1 MQFSKHSGTNSS
13 SYGIAIFA
21 ADFFLLV
28 FFNFYTETLFS
39 EKLPSTL
46 VLQVGELKRF
56 QKPQT
61 FQHQLASSM
70 MTTTLGISDKDA
82 SLSSRTISR
91 SEATSSIL
99 SSLSRMEV

>member
-1 MQFSKHSGTNSS
+1 MHFSENSGTNFTE
-13 SYGIAIFA
+13 IFV
-21 ADFFLLV
+21 ADFFSLV
-28 FFNFYTETLFS
+28 FFNIFIATLVT

-70 MTTTLGISDKDA
+70 MEISDKNA
-82 SLSSRTISR
+82 SLSPRTR